1 LCQKLQATMLR
12 RMLETAWS
20 IMNSAQHAADPTL

>member
-1 LCQKLQATMLR
+1 LCQKLQGMMLR

-20 IMNSAQHAADPTL
+20 IMNSARNAAEPTL